1 VYEILAIAAGVLLA
15 LLVQSGST
23 THMKVSVLA
32 LGSLLG
38 GSIVSY
44 ISGELFESLA
54 YLLFDAAQ
62 VLIAA
67 AVTFVTLKWWNK
79 RASRRASV

>member
-15 LLVQSGST
+15 LLVQNGAT
-23 THMKVSVLA
+23 TQTKIFALT
-32 LGSLLG
+32 LGSLTIG
-38 GSIVSY
+38 TIVSF

-67 AVTFVTLKWWNK
+67 AAALVTLKWWNQ
-79 RASRRASV
+79 RASRRASG

>member
-15 LLVQSGST
+15 LLVQNSAT
-23 THMKVSVLA
+23 TQMKVFALT
-32 LGSLLG
+32 LGSLIVG
-38 GSIVSY
+38 TIVSF

-67 AVTFVTLKWWNK
+67 AATVVTLKWWNQ
-79 RASRRASV
+79 RASRRASG